1 MANAETKIQHDILEY
16 LTLCNIVAWRNNA
29 GMLRIGKRLIQMAP
43 AGSPDIIGLMPD
55 GRFLGIEVKM
65 PREAPTPVQRKF
77 LQRLK
82 DNGALV
88 FVARSIGDVEKELK
102 GYGR

>member
-1 MANAETKIQHDILEY
+1 MNAETKIQHDILEY
-16 LTLCNIVAWRNNA
+16 LMLRNIVAWRNNA

-88 FVARSIGDVEKELK
+88 FIAHSIGDVEKELK
-102 GYGR
+102 AYGR